1 MEFSIRRESEARR
14 AAPVYRQIAEQIR
27 AALAAG
33 RLVQGERLPP
43 IRALAAE
50 LGVNRDTVSLA
61 YETLAQEGVVESTVG
76 RGTFVSAM
84 PPPAARPVAGPVV
97 APPLSPLVDR
107 LLDFGR
113 SRPGY
118 GAGNGAVPLH
128 SLIPDPTL
136 YPVDAFRRSVN
147 RALQEGGA
155 ALLEYGGTEGHPALR
170 AVVAERLRGEG
181 IRVDAD
187 EVTLCQGAS
196 QGISLALRLFAAPGD
211 QVAVEEPTYHN
222 LLAVLVGLGL
232 RPAPVPMRADG
243 PDLDALAQA
252 LARPEVKAFYTMPSF
267 HNPLGTT
274 TARPHRERLLEI
286 AGRLG
291 KPVVE
296 DAFEMDLRFEGSAVP
311 PLAALDAHGL
321 VVHLFSFS
329 KSLFPGVRAGSIVAR
344 GRTREGLRALKR
356 TTDLAGV
363 PALQAAVAD
372 FVTSGAYEKHLGRLR
387 RTLRARRDA
396 TLEALRESM
405 PPGTRW
411 TEPAGGY
418 QVWVELPGEL
428 DSRELLEDA
437 RREGVLFAPG
447 SLFRQDGRPS
457 SGLRLTFALAG
468 EDEVRRGVAALGRV
482 VRARLEEGPR
492 APRDEGVYV

>member
-1 MEFSIRRESEARR
+1 MDLSIQRDPAARR
-14 AAPVYRQIAEQIR
+14 GAPVYRQIAEQIR
-27 AALAAG
+27 DAVAGG
-33 RLVQGERLPP
+33 RLARGERLPT

-61 YETLAQEGVVESTVG
+61 YETLAQEGIVESTVG
-76 RGTFVSAM
+76 RGTFVSAA
-84 PPPAARPVAGPVV
+84 PPAAPAAGPVV

-113 SRPGY
+113 ARPGY
-118 GAGNGAVPLH
+118 AAGNGAVPLH

-136 YPVDAFRRSVN
+136 YPVDGFRRSMDRV
-147 RALQEGGA
+147 LQEGGPE
-155 ALLEYGGTEGHPALR
+155 LLVYGGTEGHPALR
-170 AVVAERLRGEG
+170 AVVAERLRVEG
-181 IRVDAD
+181 IRAEAD
-187 EVTLCQGAS
+187 DVTLCQGAS

-232 RPAPVPMRADG
+232 RPTPVPMRPDG

-267 HNPLGTT
+267 HNPMGITT
-274 TARPHRERLLEI
+274 SRTHRERLLEI

-296 DAFEMDLRFEGSAVP
+296 DAFEMDLRFEGRPVP
-311 PLAALDAHGL
+311 PLAALDEHGL

-344 GRTREGLRALKR
+344 GRALEGLRALKR

-363 PALQAAVAD
+363 PPLQAAVAD
-372 FVTSGAYEKHLGRLR
+372 FVASGGYETHLARLR

-396 TLEALRESM
+396 MLEALAEAM

-411 TEPAGGY
+411 TEPEGGY
-418 QVWVELPGEL
+418 QVWVELPGDL
-428 DSRELLEDA
+428 DTRELLEDA

-457 SGLRLTFALAG
+457 PGLRLTFALAG
-468 EDEVRRGVAALGRV
+468 EDEVRRGVAALGRAA
-482 VRARLEEGPR
+482 RARLEQGPR